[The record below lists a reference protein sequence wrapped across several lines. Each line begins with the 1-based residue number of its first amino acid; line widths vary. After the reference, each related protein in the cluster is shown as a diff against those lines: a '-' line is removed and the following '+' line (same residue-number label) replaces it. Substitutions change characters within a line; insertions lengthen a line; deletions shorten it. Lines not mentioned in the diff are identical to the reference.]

1 MIQQPVYVE
10 PSTMQLLFFVPLS
23 LSVSTKCVC
32 EEMFFDVI
40 FSHRHQIPAPRIINS
55 GSRRGV
61 FLAALSER

>member
-10 PSTMQLLFFVPLS
+10 PSVMQLLFFVPLS
-23 LSVSTKCVC
+23 FSLG